1 MWALSSV
8 GEHFLDAEGVVSSIL
23 TAPTIFSYAIDR
35 KVRTQILEPLPLFYC
50 IWYKPHT
57 YNMYYKRKGVV
68 SVRLLSIGS
77 IEPIEGFEDRLK
89 LEFDLLKEEGFK
101 ITLKKTCKDKTVFFY
116 CHVDD
121 DIILKEN
128 YYDKLRQVFVNRVA
142 NALSD
147 IIINHWEPVLL
158 KRIIREDYFY
168 FNKSEQNRIYDF
180 TRDILN
186 YNEFGGKHDISYQI
200 KRKTFVLHKIQEFLG
215 NSSIIILD
223 GFVNFRLKEYIEQL
237 EDTVDLAIDEYLMDK
252 EYREFIN
259 LLRHFVDLQEPK
271 RDLVNVVFHNTEI
284 ILMDEKS
291 KFIEKDSSLDLI
303 AKENPE
309 VNIDDII
316 VSTLINIAPRRIT
329 IHGFTGK
336 EKREVVNALYN
347 IFEGRISFCNHCDIC
362 LKSKPFTTK

>member
-1 MWALSSV
+1 M
-8 GEHFLDAEGVVSSIL
+8 
-23 TAPTIFSYAIDR
+23 
-35 KVRTQILEPLPLFYC
+35 
-50 IWYKPHT
+50 
-57 YNMYYKRKGVV
+57 V
-68 SVRLLSIGS
+68 SVRLLSIGY

-89 LEFDLLKEEGFK
+89 LEFDILNEEGFK
-101 ITLKKTCKDKTVFFY
+101 ITLKKSCNGNTVFFY

-121 DIILKEN
+121 EIILKEN
-128 YYDKLRQVFVNRVA
+128 YYDKLRQVFIDCVA

-147 IIINHWEPVLL
+147 IVINHWEPVLI
-158 KRIIREDYFY
+158 KRIIRENYFY
-168 FNKSEQNRIYDF
+168 FNKAEQNRIYDF

-186 YNEFGGKHDISYQI
+186 YNERSGKHDISYQI
-200 KRKTFVLHKIQEFLG
+200 KRKTFILHKIMEYLG

-223 GFVNFRLKEYIEQL
+223 GFVNFRLKKYMEQL
-237 EDTVDLAIDEYLMDK
+237 EETVDVAIDEYLMDK
-252 EYREFIN
+252 EYREFIK

-284 ILMDEKS
+284 ILMDENF
-291 KFIEKDSSLDLI
+291 KFIEKDTSLDLI

-309 VNIDDII
+309 VNMDDII

-347 IFEGRISFCNHCDIC
+347 IFEGRINFCHHCEIC